1 MLVEILGA
9 EIRLEVEPGDF
20 LFRVGA
26 KNDGGTK
33 TRKSQLKSWLARML
47 SLEYDVFC
55 THIVFLSKSNRK
67 EEEEKSRMANQ
78 HPHPPQ
84 PPRAR
89 QPGKRT
95 RNMTHLD
102 DLDKPRKIQLRIQ
115 S

>member
-26 KNDGGTK
+26 KNNGGTK
-33 TRKSQLKSWLARML
+33 TKKSQLKPWLARML

-67 EEEEKSRMANQ
+67 EEEKEKRRIAHQ
-78 HPHPPQ
+78 Q
-84 PPRAR
+84 PL
-89 QPGKRT
+89 PG
-95 RNMTHLD
+95 
-102 DLDKPRKIQLRIQ
+102 PA
-115 S
+115 